1 MFQYLKHLIVEEYDD
16 YRLTILARFKNGKIV
31 ESDEKRVIEWAQSL
45 GFVKTGTHEI
55 EEIDEN
61 GLTRRLR
68 FVITAKCTKLGI
80 ETLRYMKL

>member
-1 MFQYLKHLIVEEYDD
+1 LKRRRI
-16 YRLTILARFKNGKIV
+16 RLSIQRSK
-31 ESDEKRVIEWAQSL
+31 
-45 GFVKTGTHEI
+45 FVKTGTHEI